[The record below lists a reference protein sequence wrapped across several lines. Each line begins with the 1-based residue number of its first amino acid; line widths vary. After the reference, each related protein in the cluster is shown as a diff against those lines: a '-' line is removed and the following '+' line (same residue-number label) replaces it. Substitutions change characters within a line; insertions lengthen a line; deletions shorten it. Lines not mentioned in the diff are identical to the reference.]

1 MPLRRKA
8 YPIGVVIEVDQA
20 DGRFQVGK
28 KRRRE
33 VVIVTGANE
42 ENFRARIGWQGS
54 FRQASGEAL
63 PGFFR
68 WTTGAASGPGLGARV
83 LHVYARG
90 PAAGQTPGNRRLT
103 GKSAPTTQKPPCRRW
118 LRRALAMKQP
128 GDSQLYALINQVII
142 GIATMSIS
150 TAPHSGTMMKALYEN
165 TL

>member
-1 MPLRRKA
+1 M
-8 YPIGVVIEVDQA
+8 DQA
-20 DGRFQVGK
+20 DGLFQVGK

-42 ENFRARIGWQGS
+42 ENFRARIGWQ
-54 FRQASGEAL
+54 
-63 PGFFR
+63 
-68 WTTGAASGPGLGARV
+68 
-83 LHVYARG
+83 
-90 PAAGQTPGNRRLT
+90 
-103 GKSAPTTQKPPCRRW
+103 KPSCRRW
-118 LRRALAMKQP
+118 LLRDLAMKQP